1 MATRYFKRGNET
13 VNLDSYIRNLE
24 SNIDGFLQT
33 AQVYDGKN
41 WRLMNNDEQN
51 QVRKT
56 YASLLQEI
64 NQNPDKVIYQLGND
78 TFQNS
83 IGINNLKNSGV
94 DTNGV
99 AATFMGRTL
108 RNMPVEIE
116 NTGRTRYSK
125 NSPIFTPDNSSYIF
139 GTDPSAFIELDPVDE
154 ATGKRSRKTRT
165 SKTIERLRAFQAE
178 ANNRFDFDNEEDKQD
193 FMNRINSA
201 IAVLEND
208 NSNDDLY
215 ALNLLGLDGLSD
227 YFSTEGTVETSTDTS
242 SDENASENN
251 ASENNASEEK
261 LEENQKIQDAKD
273 FMKYIQDNYNPSASL
288 QNPISIG
295 NTTLKFNGVT
305 TRLWER
311 AINNLSKKTLSNFVD
326 QLITAGN
333 NPNLRRDIITQ
344 LIYGTEQRSVDPN
357 LAFNT
362 LLEILKKKKLLV
374 PFGNNS
380 GKYYLRY
387 SAYNNKTAWVWDE
400 NDRQLKNMRLIQI
413 PYWRNKITQE
423 YQANNQAAQLG
434 DYADIWKQFTM
445 KNGGV
450 LKAEL
455 GLQLNI
461 PDISENYSPLQQTWL
476 DQQNPLAKD
485 VNLPSPSGWYKATFG
500 NGNYT
505 GDTILTGYDPS
516 KSTSRRTITIGAGT
530 NHPGLSMGSAY
541 DIQRKYWES
550 GKMIPDVVDAYK
562 DWKTSNPSGSYQQFV
577 DYYNGIVDQVRAL
590 TQQKMILGHNNNGFG
605 DLYDKYNWL
614 YRSRTANYNPQTGTL
629 GKQEDL
635 KQLLGPTNWSR
646 NALWF
651 GDDNLYSNLRNGSFV
666 DTDVTSRFRITNDG
680 HLELIPSNENTS
692 SNETNSFD
700 RDKVSGIQTN
710 IGQPVNI
717 VDSSNKLLERFL
729 NYGIPSLNFGT
740 ALAYN
745 KKIGDIIDKGI
756 SLVSYNPPARHSNV
770 RDDLSTR
777 RLGEQEIAD
786 AQSRASRPL
795 FSDADKALAYMTQMQ
810 NNSAKYRL
818 NYGLKADEMIE
829 KTRQNALL
837 NEMWTGEQRA
847 SMANANRQQF
857 PKYNAQKAENK
868 AKVTQG
874 EYESIKNFL
883 KDIYT
888 NASNENIKR
897 QNAIQQQ
904 NALNIQNWYNNQIN
918 DLNQKFIDYQLQHPG
933 ATEAQFNVATGG
945 AYARAKADLSKDV
958 TNLGYLNSASILGI
972 NTDELAK
979 QMKWFSLSNYNLS
992 V

>member
-251 ASENNASEEK
+251 ASENNVSEEK

-311 AINNLSKKTLSNFVD
+311 AVNNLSKKTLSNFVD

-374 PFGNNS
+374 PFGNNN

-387 SAYNNKTAWVWDE
+387 SSYNNKTAWVWDE

-413 PYWRNKITQE
+413 PYWRNKIQQE
-423 YQANNQAAQLG
+423 YQTNNQAAELG
-434 DYADIWKQFTM
+434 DYGDIWKQFTM
-445 KNGGV
+445 KEGGI
-450 LKAEL
+450 LKASL
-455 GLQLNI
+455 GLSLNI
-461 PDISENYSPLQQTWL
+461 PDLPENQSAIQQAWL
-476 DQQNPLAKD
+476 DQQNPLAED

-500 NGNYT
+500 
-505 GDTILTGYDPS
+505 
-516 KSTSRRTITIGAGT
+516 
-530 NHPGLSMGSAY
+530 M
-541 DIQRKYWES
+541 
-550 GKMIPDVVDAYK
+550 V
-562 DWKTSNPSGSYQQFV
+562 
-577 DYYNGIVDQVRAL
+577 
-590 TQQKMILGHNNNGFG
+590 
-605 DLYDKYNWL
+605 
-614 YRSRTANYNPQTGTL
+614 
-629 GKQEDL
+629 
-635 KQLLGPTNWSR
+635 
-646 NALWF
+646 
-651 GDDNLYSNLRNGSFV
+651 
-666 DTDVTSRFRITNDG
+666 
-680 HLELIPSNENTS
+680 
-692 SNETNSFD
+692 
-700 RDKVSGIQTN
+700 
-710 IGQPVNI
+710 
-717 VDSSNKLLERFL
+717 
-729 NYGIPSLNFGT
+729 
-740 ALAYN
+740 
-745 KKIGDIIDKGI
+745 II
-756 SLVSYNPPARHSNV
+756 
-770 RDDLSTR
+770 
-777 RLGEQEIAD
+777 QEI
-786 AQSRASRPL
+786 
-795 FSDADKALAYMTQMQ
+795 
-810 NNSAKYRL
+810 
-818 NYGLKADEMIE
+818 
-829 KTRQNALL
+829 
-837 NEMWTGEQRA
+837 
-847 SMANANRQQF
+847 QF
-857 PKYNAQKAENK
+857 
-868 AKVTQG
+868 
-874 EYESIKNFL
+874 
-883 KDIYT
+883 
-888 NASNENIKR
+888 
-897 QNAIQQQ
+897 
-904 NALNIQNWYNNQIN
+904 
-918 DLNQKFIDYQLQHPG
+918 
-933 ATEAQFNVATGG
+933 
-945 AYARAKADLSKDV
+945 
-958 TNLGYLNSASILGI
+958 
-972 NTDELAK
+972 
-979 QMKWFSLSNYNLS
+979 
-992 V
+992 

>member
-51 QVRKT
+51 QVRQT
-56 YASLLQEI
+56 YASLLQEM
-64 NQNPDKVIYQLGND
+64 NQNPEKVIYQLGND
-78 TFQNS
+78 TFQNA
-83 IGINNLKNSGV
+83 IGINNLKGSGV

-116 NTGRTRYSK
+116 DTGRTRYSK
-125 NSPIFTPDNSSYIF
+125 NNPIFTPQTSSYIF
-139 GTDPSAFIELDPVDE
+139 GTDPNAFIELDPVDE

-227 YFSTEGTVETSTDTS
+227 YFSTEGVVQTPTETST
-242 SDENASENN
+242 EQASTETNTEKN
-251 ASENNASEEK
+251 SEENK
-261 LEENQKIQDAKD
+261 KIQEAKD
-273 FMKYIQDNYNPSASL
+273 FMKYVQENYNPYSVL
-288 QNPISIG
+288 QDPISIG

-305 TRLWER
+305 TRLWEK
-311 AINNLSKKTLSNFVD
+311 AVNNLSKKTLRNFVD

-374 PFGNNS
+374 SFGNNS

-413 PYWRNKITQE
+413 PYWRNKIQQE
-423 YQANNQAAQLG
+423 YQTNNQAAELG
-434 DYADIWKQFTM
+434 DYGDIWKQFTM
-445 KNGGV
+445 KEGGI
-450 LKAEL
+450 LKAQL
-455 GLQLNI
+455 GLSLNI
-461 PDISENYSPLQQTWL
+461 PDLPENQSAIQQAWL
-476 DQQNPLAKD
+476 ASQDQLGNNINIPNPI
-485 VNLPSPSGWYKATFG
+485 GWYKATFG
-500 NGNYT
+500 DGNYT
-505 GDTILTGYDPS
+505 GDTILTGYDPK

-550 GKMIPDVVDAYK
+550 GKMIPDAVDAYK
-562 DWKTSNPSGSYQQFV
+562 DWKITNPSGSYQQFV

-590 TQQKMILGHNNNGFG
+590 TQQKMILGHNNTGFG

-614 YRSRTANYNPQTGTL
+614 YRSRTANYDPQTGTL

-666 DTDVTSRFRITNDG
+666 DTDLTSRFRITNDG
-680 HLELIPSNENTS
+680 HLELIPSIESTS
-692 SNETNSFD
+692 PNETNSSPE
-700 RDKVSGIQTN
+700 DKVSGVQTN
-710 IGQPVNI
+710 VGQPVDI
-717 VDSSNKLLERFL
+717 IDSSNKLLERFL

-795 FSDADKALAYMTQMQ
+795 FSDADKALTYMNQMQ

-829 KTRQNALL
+829 KTRQNALK
-837 NEMWTGEQRA
+837 NEMWTGEQRS

-857 PKYNAQKAENK
+857 AKYNAQKAENK

-874 EYESIKNFL
+874 EYGSINNFL
-883 KDIYT
+883 RDIYT
-888 NASNENIKR
+888 NASNENIRR

-904 NALNIQNWYNNQIN
+904 NNLNIQNWYTNQLN
-918 DLNQKFIDYQLQHPG
+918 DLTQKYTDYQIQHPG

-945 AYARAKADLSKDV
+945 AYARAKADLSRAA
-958 TNLGYLNSASILGI
+958 TNLGYLNAASIYGI
-972 NTDELAK
+972 NTEELAK